1 MFVAIITDA
10 YSKIVEDENREEE
23 EKRKEKGNNSSLR
36 TLIQDIKLKIYF
48 IMYPDKREPSI
59 SSAQLLDLLKSTRR
73 KIPDGKKLTRYEL
86 AEFTGF
92 QDLSEPVFNEIWAKL
107 VTQKE
112 LNETELQPMGFG
124 EANSEDEALE
134 EHNAIKKEERD
145 KLTSTRKSHEFEDD
159 D

>member
-1 MFVAIITDA
+1 MFVAILTDA

-23 EKRKEKGNNSSLR
+23 EKRKEKGGESGLKSA
-36 TLIQDIKLKIYF
+36 IKAIKTKIYF
-48 IMYPDKREPSI
+48 VLYPDRREPSI

-73 KIPDGKKLTRYEL
+73 KIPEGKKLTRFEL

-92 QDLSEPVFNEIWAKL
+92 QDLSEPVFNELWAKL

-145 KLTSTRKSHEFEDD
+145 KLTSTKNSHDD
-159 D
+159 SD